1 MFRTVR
7 QILKHIENECWSWR
21 RAGSA
26 LILATLL
33 ATGGGCYEKKSTLV
47 SPVSPV
53 PGGDDNTPSRA
64 IMSSP
69 SCGSRL
75 NWDTTFTWTPGT
87 EVDYYT
93 FEIHGSQ
100 DEQDPLAI
108 YDPTENTSVTVPIA
122 QIEQRSVLWVKLTT
136 YHLDGQESDPYWCE
150 YWYPEDEGWI
160 LDHLEYTAEE
170 RWYHGSGGSRI
181 IDEVLDL
188 ARTVRQFTPSPIDNV
203 WETGHYRVEGT
214 LTIEELPEHVPTGG
228 QAVVRASALT
238 NISSSGLG
246 FSRDAVL
253 GLSISGSTDQ
263 ASEPA
268 AENRDVHLEAEVGPN
283 TIGATERI
291 TFEAT
296 AGLNSIN
303 DSRLIIRVV
312 AVYQQY

>member
-1 MFRTVR
+1 MFRTVV
-7 QILKHIENECWSWR
+7 QILKHLEDDVWSWR

-33 ATGGGCYEKKSTLV
+33 ATSGGCRSGTKD
-47 SPVSPV
+47 PVSPI
-53 PGGDDNTPSRA
+53 PGDDDNPPSRA

-75 NWDTTFTWTPGT
+75 NWNTTFTWTAGT

-93 FEIHGSQ
+93 FEIYGSQ

-108 YDPTENTSVTVPIA
+108 YDPTQNTSISVPIS
-122 QIEQRSVLWVKLTT
+122 QIDERSVLWVKLTT

-170 RWYHGSGGSRI
+170 RWYHGSGGSTI
-181 IDEVLDL
+181 IDENMNVS
-188 ARTVRQFTPSPIDNV
+188 RSVRQFTPSPINNV
-203 WETGHYRVEGT
+203 WETGHYRVEET
-214 LTIEELPEHVPTGG
+214 MIIEELPDHVPTGG
-228 QAVVRASALT
+228 QAVIRISAMS
-238 NISSSGLG
+238 NISSSGMG

-253 GLSISGSTDQ
+253 GLNLSGSTDQ
-263 ASEPA
+263 TSEPG
-268 AENRDVHLEAEVGPN
+268 AENRDVHLEVEVGPN
-283 TIGATERI
+283 AIGVTERI

-303 DSRLIIRVV
+303 DSRLVVRVV
-312 AVYQQY
+312 AVYQQH

>member
-1 MFRTVR
+1 MFRAVV
-7 QILKHIENECWSWR
+7 QIFKHLEDDYWSWR

-26 LILATLL
+26 LVLAMLL
-33 ATGGGCYEKKSTLV
+33 VTGGGCWEKKSNLV
-47 SPVSPV
+47 SPVSPI
-53 PGGDDNTPSRA
+53 PGGQNPPSRA
-64 IMSSP
+64 IMSTP

-75 NWDTTFTWTPGT
+75 NWSTTFTWTPGT

-108 YDPTENTSVTVPIA
+108 YDPTQNTSLTVPIS
-122 QIEQRSVLWVKLTT
+122 QIDERSVLWVKLTT
-136 YHLDGQESDPYWCE
+136 YHLEGQESDPYWCE

-170 RWYHGSGGSRI
+170 RWYHGSGGSTI
-181 IDEVLDL
+181 IEENMNVGRST
-188 ARTVRQFTPSPIDNV
+188 RTFTPSPIDHV
-203 WETGHYRVEGT
+203 WDTGHYRVEET

-228 QAVVRASALT
+228 QAIVRASAVA
-238 NISSSGLG
+238 NISTSGLG

-253 GLSISGSTDQ
+253 GLSINGSSDQ
-263 ASEPA
+263 TGEPG
-268 AENRDVHLEAEVGPN
+268 AENRDVTLEVGVGPN

-303 DSRLIIRVV
+303 DSRLIVRVV